1 MAQLTGTGMA
11 SFTKAKKG
19 TPYVYGAKGA
29 DGVFT
34 QTKLNTLARMY
45 PNMFTTSYLNKIKAK
60 KLVGKVCTDCSG
72 LISWYTGR
80 VLGSS
85 QLYSQAY
92 ARLPISKWKQ
102 FAVGT
107 VVWKSGH
114 VGVYL
119 GDGKVVEA
127 KGIDYGTIISD
138 INDTKWKYGLTFS
151 WIDYDIKES
160 IPSNEISYKGNNP
173 YTMSSG
179 LIKRGQRGEGVK
191 WLQWELNESGYNI
204 EIDGIFGSD
213 TYNAVKKFQKSCKI
227 TVDGICGDDTKA
239 RLVANGGSVKSN
251 PYTEPKSNL
260 RKGSRG
266 DGVRWLQ
273 YELREAGYSEVA
285 IDGIFGAKTEAAVMN
300 VQKNHNLTIDGIC
313 GKNTRNALKGN

>member
-1 MAQLTGTGMA
+1 MNEA
-11 SFTKAKKG
+11 
-19 TPYVYGAKGA
+19 
-29 DGVFT
+29 
-34 QTKLNTLARMY
+34 LNILGY
-45 PNMFTTSYLNKIKAK
+45 HKSGNKIKAK

-160 IPSNEISYKGNNP
+160 ISSDEISFIEEMVSKG
-173 YTMSSG
+173 
-179 LIKRGQRGEGVK
+179 
-191 WLQWELNESGYNI
+191 
-204 EIDGIFGSD
+204 
-213 TYNAVKKFQKSCKI
+213 A
-227 TVDGICGDDTKA
+227 
-239 RLVANGGSVKSN
+239 
-251 PYTEPKSNL
+251 
-260 RKGSRG
+260 
-266 DGVRWLQ
+266 
-273 YELREAGYSEVA
+273 
-285 IDGIFGAKTEAAVMN
+285 
-300 VQKNHNLTIDGIC
+300 H
-313 GKNTRNALKGN
+313 